1 MHNQARSVAGLLGSL
16 LVAGVV
22 APACGDDDGSSSS
35 NIVSAED
42 ACDDA
47 ANALC
52 DKILECAPFYLSL
65 SFSNRDACVARF
77 KINCP
82 TSFNAPGTSATPLQL
97 SQCASAAK
105 TALCED
111 ILARKPPEACRTVAG
126 KLPDGNV
133 CGHNGQCTNKLC
145 RIAKGSTCGAC
156 SSLGGAGSA
165 CEREEECD
173 YGLDCIDKKCFARGL
188 KGASCSATAPCVGVF
203 GCVNGICSPPLAAGA
218 ACEFKRD
225 ENPCDGAKGFYCSP
239 RSKTCTQISTA
250 PPGGQCELSL
260 QSVTVCTAGSE
271 CKIGVGATTGPCEA
285 AAADG
290 AACNESTGPKCQ
302 GPARCAG
309 GVCTIT
315 DPSKCN

>member
-1 MHNQARSVAGLLGSL
+1 MARRSRSKEGLFAAAALA
-16 LVAGVV
+16 VVGVIT
-22 APACGDDDGSSSS
+22 ACGDDDSESTS
-35 NIVSAED
+35 IVSPED

-52 DKILECAPFYLSL
+52 DKLQECAPF
-65 SFSNRDACVARF
+65 FITIAFPNRDACVTRF

-82 TSFNAPGTSATPLQL
+82 TSFNAPGTSANPLQL

-111 ILARKPPEACRTVAG
+111 ILARKPPESCRTALG

-133 CGHNGQCTNKLC
+133 CGHNAQCSGKLC

-156 SSLGGAGSA
+156 SSLGAAGTA
-165 CEREEECD
+165 CEREDECD
-173 YGLDCIDKKCFARGL
+173 YGLDCVDKKCLARGL
-188 KGASCSATAPCVGVF
+188 KGASCSATAPCVATF
-203 GCVNGICSPPLAAGA
+203 GCVNGVCSPPLASGA
-218 ACEFKRD
+218 ACEFKKD

-239 RSKTCTQISTA
+239 RTRTCTQFSTA
-250 PPGGQCELSL
+250 TPGGQCELSL
-260 QSVTVCTAGSE
+260 QNITVCTAGSE